1 LSREQAVA
9 LAERWF
15 PDAAPVIWQRAARL
29 FSAGDFES
37 AAIDLRRLLEMGK
50 RHTYNLNVAFDP
62 LIVGDDA
69 RVNLAACLIR
79 MGELDEAEQVLREV
93 EAKSQRFAE
102 AQKNLQAIR
111 SIRQIVAQSENT

>member
-1 LSREQAVA
+1 
-9 LAERWF
+9 
-15 PDAAPVIWQRAARL
+15 
-29 FSAGDFES
+29 
-37 AAIDLRRLLEMGK
+37 
-50 RHTYNLNVAFDP
+50 
-62 LIVGDDA
+62 
-69 RVNLAACLIR
+69 